1 MSTQKVSDA
10 FRSAVRTLPEGL
22 LIAALFAT
30 TCWATRQVSLDQ
42 FFLPAGVRVAAL
54 ILCPARFWPYL
65 LLGEYAYYGHLR
77 LPLIEKYGLSWV
89 LISSAFQFPTAAWV
103 VYLHR
108 RHVARQMDTWMLSV
122 AAASAVLI
130 GAGAVII
137 AHLLWPVPPAEGI
150 VAIAFRSTLGDYVAI
165 LTVIPLAALWR
176 QRLDID
182 WPSFLNSRT
191 TYGLLALLA
200 CGFVSILL
208 PQGSVER
215 TTAQL
220 LMAAPVI
227 ALTCLQGWLGAA
239 IGVPLMNLFVRVGT
253 PVTGLP
259 SSFDLESFNVQLIAA
274 LSGTA
279 LLALGSRITHFYH
292 QCTFHASAGRQAI
305 SNARTSNSVGERE
318 LRNRA
323 MDLRRIGDGLESAL
337 SETIDWLK
345 ARGYHD
351 MASSLLH
358 VATVHS
364 RMFREQTSMVYP
376 ISMEHVGLYLA
387 LQIGGV
393 GDAWEQTARL
403 ERLHL
408 SGDPCRLDLDLQ
420 LNVYRA
426 MTEAVS
432 LLLEHEKGKL
442 MIRARCGRH
451 GTTRGV
457 VVTIGAADVRHRL
470 SRSTVT
476 MAIGRLSGRT
486 QAYGGTVQ
494 CLHNRIRMSFADPA
508 TC

>member
-1 MSTQKVSDA
+1 
-10 FRSAVRTLPEGL
+10 
-22 LIAALFAT
+22 
-30 TCWATRQVSLDQ
+30 
-42 FFLPAGVRVAAL
+42 
-54 ILCPARFWPYL
+54 
-65 LLGEYAYYGHLR
+65 
-77 LPLIEKYGLSWV
+77 
-89 LISSAFQFPTAAWV
+89 
-103 VYLHR
+103 
-108 RHVARQMDTWMLSV
+108 
-122 AAASAVLI
+122 
-130 GAGAVII
+130 
-137 AHLLWPVPPAEGI
+137 
-150 VAIAFRSTLGDYVAI
+150 
-165 LTVIPLAALWR
+165 
-176 QRLDID
+176 
-182 WPSFLNSRT
+182 
-191 TYGLLALLA
+191 
-200 CGFVSILL
+200 
-208 PQGSVER
+208 
-215 TTAQL
+215 
-220 LMAAPVI
+220 
-227 ALTCLQGWLGAA
+227 
-239 IGVPLMNLFVRVGT
+239 MNLFVRVGT

-345 ARGYHD
+345 VRGHHD

-364 RMFREQTSMVYP
+364 RKFREQTSMVYP
-376 ISMEHVGLYLA
+376 TSMEHVGLYLA

-393 GDAWEQTARL
+393 GDAWQQTARL

-432 LLLEHEKGKL
+432 LLLEHEKGNL

-476 MAIGRLSGRT
+476 MAMGRLSGRT

-494 CLHNRIRMSFADPA
+494 CLHNRIRMSFADPS